1 MARLTINFSN
11 KFKDVYNKVIKE
23 ENVSKVICEALR
35 DYYDLNKGVSTED
48 VIERLDIILDRLDN
62 GGVVLSSLSSNNNI
76 EDVSD
81 LVDCWED

>member
-23 ENVSKVICEALR
+23 ENVSKVICEVLR
-35 DYYDLNKGVSTED
+35 DYYDLNKGASTED
-48 VIERLDIILDRLDN
+48 IIERLDVILDRLDN